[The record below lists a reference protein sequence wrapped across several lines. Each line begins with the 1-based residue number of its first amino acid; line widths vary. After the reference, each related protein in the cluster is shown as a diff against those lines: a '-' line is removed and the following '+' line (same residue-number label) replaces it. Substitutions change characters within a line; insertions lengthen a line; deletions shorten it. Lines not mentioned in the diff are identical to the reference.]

1 MSPFVKHLS
10 TKLSKYIFSFC
21 CLALIL
27 ISLSFAILENVYH
40 GELDVYLPHYLGN
53 KNFLNIIFDPI
64 CELDFTGTSFR
75 GRELGNIFNFID
87 AKALTYLFKFNVPA
101 FISITYYASLIVI
114 AGFITLAIRFIY
126 KKNQI
131 HIQMLTLALLSSPP
145 IILGGIFYRAN
156 KIISGSA
163 ILICILLLDLIKKNL
178 MKSRKR
184 TWEKMSHALLLASSV
199 LASLSD
205 EQGFALVILLLV
217 WDVLRNFKKPLV
229 VDTAQKI
236 LIASILFA
244 ISYRI
249 CLGPYLFHAINGI
262 NATTPSVDIP
272 NLINSFNLLA
282 SFKLLM
288 VYTNYLF
295 GNFDLS
301 IKYLVIIW
309 LGLLIIFC
317 ADFIILNI
325 KKISCRQNT
334 LSKHEKIIPL
344 IWLALKT
351 AIPLIWITSGLVVII
366 HIMTLKHPAIFWP
379 DIVSYYSLPI
389 IFFIFGMVFI
399 SLHKYTLSKSIANK
413 LGFIL
418 AIIFISNISSWSHN
432 FKKVTEGHLKVFMV
446 ANKVIEAVYSSN
458 KKTNIL
464 ISEISFN
471 GELPGK
477 RSDMKLGEH
486 GINALKNSI
495 TK

>member
-1 MSPFVKHLS
+1 
-10 TKLSKYIFSFC
+10 
-21 CLALIL
+21 
-27 ISLSFAILENVYH
+27 
-40 GELDVYLPHYLGN
+40 
-53 KNFLNIIFDPI
+53 
-64 CELDFTGTSFR
+64 
-75 GRELGNIFNFID
+75 
-87 AKALTYLFKFNVPA
+87 
-101 FISITYYASLIVI
+101 
-114 AGFITLAIRFIY
+114 
-126 KKNQI
+126 
-131 HIQMLTLALLSSPP
+131 MLTLALLSSPP

-178 MKSRKR
+178 IKSRKR

-272 NLINSFNLLA
+272 NLINPFNLLA

-325 KKISCRQNT
+325 KKN
-334 LSKHEKIIPL
+334 
-344 IWLALKT
+344 
-351 AIPLIWITSGLVVII
+351 ITCI
-366 HIMTLKHPAIFWP
+366 
-379 DIVSYYSLPI
+379 
-389 IFFIFGMVFI
+389 
-399 SLHKYTLSKSIANK
+399 
-413 LGFIL
+413 
-418 AIIFISNISSWSHN
+418 
-432 FKKVTEGHLKVFMV
+432 
-446 ANKVIEAVYSSN
+446 
-458 KKTNIL
+458 
-464 ISEISFN
+464 
-471 GELPGK
+471 
-477 RSDMKLGEH
+477 
-486 GINALKNSI
+486 
-495 TK
+495 